1 MMKECFKALDD
12 RFAKICSSFVR
23 PTIPIGRLLKGLLFG
38 ILFSIAVYGFFTPRL
53 TILRRS
59 TVTERQTGGYHC
71 FRIPVIEVAPNGDLL
86 VFCEARKNSE
96 SDYGYIDLV
105 MFRSKDGGRSWGERT
120 IVATN
125 GGDTTSEP
133 AVISDKKLGRLHL
146 LYQKRPG
153 GNTFQDYLGG
163 TANDA
168 RGYHTYSVDSGYT
181 WSPPVDITSQ
191 ILPETNKVLPM
202 FGPNRGIVLQSGRL
216 LAPMYYADRAT
227 GNFQAAP
234 IYSDDGG
241 MTWQRSNDWGPP
253 GATETTLIQAGN
265 GDVLAIARN
274 DTVSDNRKV
283 YAVSL
288 DAGSTWVKQGE
299 TNPYILEG
307 SCQQSMTTMGGI
319 IYFSQPVHQGGGFME
334 RRQDGRVKVGLYD
347 RSVAGNVKWQRQ
359 KELQVTAGG
368 FAYSSIANSN
378 NSLHLAYELVNPEG
392 GRDDRTIAI
401 EYVEMMIR

>member
-1 MMKECFKALDD
+1 MSLLPIRTLVLIICIAGALIIG
-12 RFAKICSSFVR
+12 FAFFLAEGVHQKRAHSESNS
-23 PTIPIGRLLKGLLFG
+23 TLN
-38 ILFSIAVYGFFTPRL
+38 ILY
-53 TILRRS
+53 RS
-59 TVTERQTGGYHC
+59 TVIQHETGGYAT
-71 FRIPVIEVAPNGDLL
+71 FRIPLIEVAPNGDLL

-227 GNFQAAP
+227 GSFQAAP
-234 IYSDDGG
+234 IFSDD
-241 MTWQRSNDWGPP
+241 S
-253 GATETTLIQAGN
+253 GATWHRSRNWGSPEADETALLQATN
-265 GDVLAIARN
+265 GDVLAIARA
-274 DTVSDNRKV
+274 DEERKV
-283 YAVSL
+283 YAISKDGGV
-288 DAGSTWVKQGE
+288 TWGE
-299 TNPYILEG
+299 EGKVDPYVTEG
-307 SCQQSMTTMGGI
+307 SCQHSMIIKGDH
-319 IYFSQPVHQGGGFME
+319 IYFAQPTHERGDFTQ
-334 RRQDGRVKVGLYD
+334 RRQDGRIKVGLYD
-347 RSVAGNVKWQRQ
+347 NSVTGHIKWLPEE
-359 KELQVTAGG
+359 ELQITAGG
-368 FAYSSIANSN
+368 FAYSSITSSDNL
-378 NSLHLAYELVNPEG
+378 LHMVYERTNPYGEYNH
-392 GRDDRTIAI
+392 RYMAI
-401 EYVEMMIR
+401 EYVRLMLR